1 MNQPD
6 TVFGQQIN
14 PLLGPSQNPSI
25 PTMEQGGGYDRA
37 RLGYFSNR
45 VLVFQILDAVTDTSV
60 FTVPDNTVIPIRS
73 MWVFNNGGAAV
84 TFFFKIVPKDVVTAS
99 WLSKFEISI
108 ASKETKE
115 WTQIDDILESN
126 SQILAW
132 SDSAGDLLLK
142 VNGAYVLA

>member
-1 MNQPD
+1 MNGD
-6 TVFGQQIN
+6 AVTNQQIN
-14 PLLGPSQNPSI
+14 PLLAASQNPNANSI
-25 PTMEQGGGYDRA
+25 EQAGQYDRA

-45 VLVFQILDAVTDTSV
+45 VLVFQILNAVTDTSV
-60 FTVPDNTVIPIRS
+60 FVVPDNTVIPIRS
-73 MWVFNNGGAAV
+73 MWVFNSGGAAV
-84 TFFFKIVPKDVVTAS
+84 TLFFKIIPSGVTPAT
-99 WLSKFEISI
+99 WLSKFELSI

-132 SDSAGDLLLK
+132 SDVAGDLLLK